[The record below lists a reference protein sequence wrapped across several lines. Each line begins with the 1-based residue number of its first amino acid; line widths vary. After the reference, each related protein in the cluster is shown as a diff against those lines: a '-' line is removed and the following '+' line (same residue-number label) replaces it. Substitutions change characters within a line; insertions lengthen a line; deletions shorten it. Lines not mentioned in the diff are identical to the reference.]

1 MKTLTKLEAWALVQA
16 DLMDINIYIMMF
28 GVG

>member
-1 MKTLTKLEAWALVQA
+1 MNLTKAEAWALVQA
-16 DLMDINIYIMMF
+16 DLMDIGVYIMMF

>member
-1 MKTLTKLEAWALVQA
+1 MSTLTKAEAWALVQA
-16 DLMDINIYIMMF
+16 DLMDIGVYIMMF